1 MGSPISGTL
10 TEIYLQLIEE
20 YNIKHWIE
28 NKDLFYYKRYV
39 DDIFIIV
46 DIRKTNHN
54 TIINKLNK
62 ISSNLEFKITSENN
76 NVINYLDMNII
87 RKPNAININIYIKPT
102 NANITIHQKSN
113 HPQCQKDAVYRH

>member
-1 MGSPISGTL
+1 ML
-10 TEIYLQLIEE
+10 
-20 YNIKHWIE
+20 
-28 NKDLFYYKRYV
+28 YYKRYV

-46 DIRKTNHN
+46 DIRNTSHN

-62 ISSNLEFKITSENN
+62 INSNLEFKITSENN
-76 NVINYLDMNII
+76 NVINYLDMHII
-87 RKPNAININIYIKPT
+87 RKPNGININIYIKPT